1 MSLIDWPSLV
11 RNALWILGLS
21 IVLAAWSYASW
32 VAAQR
37 RVRAWRAIEW
47 PFFVV
52 PVSGG
57 LMLFAAGMTWGA
69 TRIWERVLWIALA
82 LAFLAQ
88 MTQGWREARHGGWL
102 PQPAAACDS
111 IASGSAA
118 DDSVRHETDL

>member
-1 MSLIDWPSLV
+1 MTLIDWPSLA

-32 VAAQR
+32 LAARR

-47 PFFVV
+47 SVFVV

-57 LMLFAAGMTWGA
+57 LMLFAASMAWGA
-69 TRIWERVLWIALA
+69 TRAWERILWIVLV

-88 MTQGWREARHGGWL
+88 MAQGCREARREGWQ
-102 PQPAAACDS
+102 PQPAAAARDPNS
-111 IASGSAA
+111 SGSAS
-118 DDSVRHETDL
+118 DD